1 MIASPWKHTETD
13 MTTIYKALASMGQLR
28 MMLTLAAVVPFAA
41 CDDDP
46 TDPSDPGP
54 EPAAEVQASATSFPD
69 TELAVGTDDVI
80 VIDVRNAGGA
90 NLEIERIELIGG
102 GADQFEIRS
111 GDGTATVAPGDSRDV
126 VVGFS
131 PTSEGD
137 MAATVAIVTNDPV
150 QSRVEVPVRG
160 QAARFQYRQVDRMG
174 IPGLNTVFNHP
185 SGVGPFDKTA
195 YNLALPV
202 DDVQSYTDLFIAV
215 LDAVGNPDSPG
226 TAALL
231 LPDEL
236 PVSLAADPTSFATLT
251 GRALADDA
259 VDVALAVTVGIDE
272 LMSDNVDA
280 NDAPF
285 RSTFP
290 YVAAPH

>member
-1 MIASPWKHTETD
+1 MTMIHR
-13 MTTIYKALASMGQLR
+13 ALARFGRLWT
-28 MMLTLAAVVPFAA
+28 MLTLAAVVLFAA

-46 TDPSDPGP
+46 IDPAGPGA
-54 EPAAEVQASATSFPD
+54 EPAAEIEASAMSFAD

-80 VIDVRNAGGA
+80 VIDVRNTGGA
-90 NLEIERIELIGG
+90 NLAIESIELTGAN
-102 GADQFEIRS
+102 ADQFEIRGG
-111 GDGTATVAPGDSRDV
+111 GDMGSVAPGASREV
-126 VVGFS
+126 VIGFA
-131 PTSEGD
+131 PTSEGA
-137 MAATVAIVTNDPV
+137 MTASVAVVTNDPA
-150 QSRVEVPVRG
+150 QSRVEIPVRG

-185 SGVGPFDKTA
+185 SGIGPFDKTA

-202 DDVQSYTDLFIAV
+202 DDEATYTDLFIAV
-215 LDAVGNPDSPG
+215 LDAVGNPDSPA

-236 PVSLAADPTSFATLT
+236 PVSLAASPTSFATLT

-259 VDVALAVTVGIDE
+259 VDVALSVTVGIEE
-272 LMSDNVDA
+272 LKSDNVDA
-280 NDAPF
+280 NDRPF

-290 YVAAPH
+290 YVATPN